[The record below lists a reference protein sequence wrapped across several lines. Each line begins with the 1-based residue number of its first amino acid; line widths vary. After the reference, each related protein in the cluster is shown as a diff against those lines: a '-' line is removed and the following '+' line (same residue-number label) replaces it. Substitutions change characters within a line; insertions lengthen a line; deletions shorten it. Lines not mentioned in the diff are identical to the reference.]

1 MTKCLCEDIVLE
13 VIPQD
18 VSSTRN
24 KGNVENLTVY
34 QQSIIE
40 AKNIERLYTI
50 LAQRSTLHFILFP
63 FQPKKSIRN

>member
-24 KGNVENLTVY
+24 KGNVENLTVS

-50 LAQRSTLHFILFP
+50 LAQRSTLHFIFLP
-63 FQPKKSIRN
+63 FQPRKLIRN